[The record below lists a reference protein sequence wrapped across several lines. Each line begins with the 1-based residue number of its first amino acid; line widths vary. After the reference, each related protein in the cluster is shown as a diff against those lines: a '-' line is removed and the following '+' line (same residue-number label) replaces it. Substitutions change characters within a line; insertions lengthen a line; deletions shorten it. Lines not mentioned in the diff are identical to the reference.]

1 MRHGEGSFS
10 MEIPEG
16 AEGGVYSNQA
26 AVRHSNLEFIL
37 DFLRRVP
44 EKERPLLVARVV
56 VSPQHAKIFAQA
68 LSAQVRAYEEKFG
81 EIKLPEISGPPP
93 YGGELKM

>member
-1 MRHGEGSFS
+1 MKHVEGPFPI
-10 MEIPEG
+10 EIPAGRE
-16 AEGGVYSNQA
+16 EGVYSNQA

-44 EKERPLLVARVV
+44 EKENPLLVSRVV
-56 VSPQHAKIFAQA
+56 MSPQHAKIFAMAFSQ
-68 LSAQVRAYEEKFG
+68 QVRAYEEKFG
-81 EIKLPEISGPPP
+81 EIQIPAVPPP